1 MAHALGVIKNTCL
14 FLAPLVNDEVKLQM
28 EGGNNRKGYLQIN
41 SSQSVIGFVWLN
53 FVELITS
60 EAEWIGARVIEGSLV
75 EIFTDYR

>member
-1 MAHALGVIKNTCL
+1 MAHALGVIKNTYL
-14 FLAPLVNDEVKLQM
+14 FLVPLVNDQVKLQM

-60 EAEWIGARVIEGSLV
+60 EAEWVGARVIEGSLV

>member
-1 MAHALGVIKNTCL
+1 MAHALGVIKNTYL
-14 FLAPLVNDEVKLQM
+14 FLVPLVNDQVKLQM

>member
-1 MAHALGVIKNTCL
+1 MAHALGVIKNTYL

-60 EAEWIGARVIEGSLV
+60 EAEWIGARVIEG
-75 EIFTDYR
+75 